1 MKNTLSIFTILLS
14 LLVCSTACRKRV
26 YCNQCSFSS
35 PQDSVSYAPK
45 ECFDN
50 ETDAEA
56 YIQQLSDSAA
66 AQGSVANCMLVIPK

>member
-45 ECFDN
+45 ECFNN